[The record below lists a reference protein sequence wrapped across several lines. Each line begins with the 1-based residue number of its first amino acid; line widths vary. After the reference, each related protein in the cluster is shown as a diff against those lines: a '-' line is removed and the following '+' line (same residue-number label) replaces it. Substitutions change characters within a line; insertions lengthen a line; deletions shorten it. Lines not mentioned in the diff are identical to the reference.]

1 MPFPNNHHRIP
12 FLSEKIHILVAI
24 TIPGQLDTIES
35 PREFV
40 ASRRPSCIYRDGNG
54 ATNLVPRLFYVH
66 AISPRKLI
74 EVSSSFPSHDAQMH
88 RPPIHPPRKLSPF
101 SIEKLESTRH
111 VGRFIRF
118 LSQLKRAREREMR
131 GHWPKVLAAIS
142 ARPPALRQRINLAVG
157 KRICARSRPAS
168 IAKGF
173 PRSMIYLEDR
183 ACRVD
188 VPRLRQLPWFRL
200 ATTGGWY

>member
-1 MPFPNNHHRIP
+1 MPFPNNRRRIP

-74 EVSSSFPSHDAQMH
+74 EVSSSFPSHDSSPEETLSLLD
-88 RPPIHPPRKLSPF
+88 RETRVDETRRSIHPISF
-101 SIEKLESTRH
+101 TVET
-111 VGRFIRF
+111 
-118 LSQLKRAREREMR
+118 RARE
-131 GHWPKVLAAIS
+131 GDAWPLAKSVSGYIGS
-142 ARPPALRQRINLAVG
+142 A
-157 KRICARSRPAS
+157 AS
-168 IAKGF
+168 FA
-173 PRSMIYLEDR
+173 
-183 ACRVD
+183 
-188 VPRLRQLPWFRL
+188 
-200 ATTGGWY
+200 ATHKFGRW